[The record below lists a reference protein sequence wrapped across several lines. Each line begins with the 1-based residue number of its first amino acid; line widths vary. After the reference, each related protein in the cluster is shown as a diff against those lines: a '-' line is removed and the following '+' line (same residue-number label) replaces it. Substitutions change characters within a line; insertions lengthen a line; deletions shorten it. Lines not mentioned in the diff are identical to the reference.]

1 MPAAK
6 PKSKGSKRPA
16 ARPSS
21 KRTTEPKP
29 ERVAAKA
36 RKAAPGGGLLGS
48 LAVRLGVDEA
58 AVVARALRELADRL
72 GPVEEKAPAA
82 APAPTIAPTRRKVT
96 TAEETVIAGVPHGG
110 TSPST
115 TVDQQLGHA
124 GGLPKRLFVLLHGR
138 GLDGAGR
145 PVEVINFPCVIG
157 SARANDIWLNAPN
170 VETRHV
176 RISETGEGWVLEDLA
191 TQRGTFLADGARVTR
206 RVLQKGDAFL
216 LAGHERMGIDIR

>member
-6 PKSKGSKRPA
+6 PKPKGSKKPKG
-16 ARPSS
+16 SN
-21 KRTTEPKP
+21 KP
-29 ERVAAKA
+29 ERSTKPAKGSTKG
-36 RKAAPGGGLLGS
+36 RMPPSSGGLLAG
-48 LAVRLGVDEA
+48 LAARLGVDEA

-72 GPVEEKAPAA
+72 GPAGAKAAAAALTSKPAPA
-82 APAPTIAPTRRKVT
+82 RSKVT
-96 TAEETVIAGVPHGG
+96 TAEDTVIAGVPHG

-124 GGLPKRLFVLLHGR
+124 GGLPKRLYVLLHGR

-157 SARANDIWLNAPN
+157 SARNNDIWLNAPN

-176 RISETGEGWVLEDLA
+176 RISETAEGWVLEDLG
-191 TQRGTFLADGARVTR
+191 TQRGTFLADGTRVTR
-206 RVLQKGDAFL
+206 RVLCQGDAFL
-216 LAGHERMGIDIR
+216 LAGHERMGIEIR